1 MATVRKIEDGCIFV
15 TGGPLNTSPFCNGT
29 TLSFTPEDALAL
41 ARELRDAADQWSE
54 EACIEWLKERCVCG
68 PVWDK
73 GRLRCCTL
81 DGVFYHSDGWPSSLV
96 FLRDR
101 VHVLADVLGIPC
113 PLGDLCKVCHPP
125 VPTDDELARMGT
137 EELIRWIEESG
148 MRMHNSRFSVHRN
161 GFNMSAWSV
170 LTAAGRCEGIH
181 ASSTL
186 LGLAQAVAAKLRE
199 ANEDA

>member
-125 VPTDDELARMGT
+125 VPTDDELAKMGT
-137 EELIRWIEESG
+137 EELIGWIEGTGHSVLYITTDDPG
-148 MRMHNSRFSVHRN
+148 SR
-161 GFNMSAWSV
+161 AWS
-170 LTAAGRCEGIH
+170 ARRYNPHSHPKAD
-181 ASSTL
+181 TL
-186 LGLAQAVAAKLRE
+186 LVLAKIVATHLRE
-199 ANEDA
+199 AKHDA

>member
-125 VPTDDELARMGT
+125 VPTDDELAKMGT
-137 EELIRWIEESG
+137 EELIGWIEGTGHSVLYITTDDPG
-148 MRMHNSRFSVHRN
+148 SR
-161 GFNMSAWSV
+161 AWS
-170 LTAAGRCEGIH
+170 ARRYNPHSHPKAD
-181 ASSTL
+181 TL
-186 LGLAQAVAAKLRE
+186 LVLAKIVATHLRE
-199 ANEDA
+199 AKPDA